1 MAVRLSL
8 NLANVA
14 QSGQEIIFVTFSNSG
29 KCLNSFWVY
38 LIAPCCDD
46 VSSVESTEV
55 CLTGLVKK
63 LSGHES
69 TPISSSAC
77 SRRTQQH
84 SALPA
89 PLAFECNDHNVLTRL
104 RPSYQNVTQAR
115 WEVIITTAN
124 RQREQQTTTTT
135 NTTTHRD
142 DGIWADKD
150 VRRQQRKQS

>member
-69 TPISSSAC
+69 TPSD
-77 SRRTQQH
+77 QFP
-84 SALPA
+84 ALHA
-89 PLAFECNDHNVLTRL
+89 ADALNSIPLCPHRS
-104 RPSYQNVTQAR
+104 PSNAM
-115 WEVIITTAN
+115 
-124 RQREQQTTTTT
+124 TTT
-135 NTTTHRD
+135 
-142 DGIWADKD
+142 
-150 VRRQQRKQS
+150 S